1 MTVHLPVLSPSGEVQ
16 PPPPPLA
23 KISASQ
29 LDTFAQCMAKWGYE
43 YLDGHRPPPHPSAQ
57 CGTRVHEILEAWLSR
72 GAPPDPN
79 EVLVIGE
86 RVYEVGKIALAGLYN
101 LPAPGPHHDVE
112 GAFTVPFMSG
122 YPALWRGFID
132 SSYVVTEHRQYEY
145 GPVIY
150 TMTDGSQVLGRVEV
164 IPEILDHKTT
174 TNLDYRK
181 TREDLLTD
189 IQAMIYAWVGLT
201 RVPDAPRVN
210 LRWVYYKTSKPYK
223 SEVTY
228 TTVTREHVMR
238 TLAMWEEL
246 AIAGPLR
253 AKALGLRGSQLP
265 KNARACGRYGGCPHK
280 DVRCRLTREERIEAA
295 MSTQPDLLALIN
307 QTKGALAAQPPPP
320 PPPMEGGIAPLLGT
334 PPTLPP
340 SMQPPPPFQQPP
352 PFMGAPPPMVG
363 LPPGPAPMAH
373 APPAPPSLPAP
384 WVLSQDPAWAYN
396 PTTQQFEQTARL
408 LAPPPPAPVQAAP
421 PPPPPAPTPQ
431 VVQAS
436 PAPVQAPPAMIPSVT
451 TSWTDEERK
460 TIVAWIRGGASD
472 QQIASQFPH
481 RANELPQLRKD
492 LVTIDEYT
500 SRTTPPANPAPL
512 KPEEIFGLKNAIQNG
527 ATDMQILAVYPHARP
542 VLDQLRLEVQGPQR
556 ATGINAPESA
566 NVPPLAEPPAPA
578 AATVSA
584 APEVDPSKKGDAYDS
599 MGVEQLRAIA
609 KANGIEVKGMREK
622 NLRITVRDEMTR
634 RGAPAPA
641 TPSTV
646 ATAPAASQGMQPQQL
661 PNVFALPAPAPS
673 IAQAVQTHLQPAAP
687 PTHLQPAAP
696 AQLTPAQTAAIR
708 QALDGLNA
716 VGDALRKL
724 IGAD

>member
-1 MTVHLPVLSPSGEVQ
+1 MTVHLPVLAPSGEVQ

-29 LDTFAQCMAKWGYE
+29 LDTFAQCNAKWGYQ
-43 YLDGHRPPPHPSAQ
+43 YLDGHQPPQHPSAQ
-57 CGTRVHEILEAWLSR
+57 CGTRVHEILEAWLAR
-72 GAPPDPN
+72 GQPPDPN

-112 GAFTVPFMSG
+112 GGFTVPFMSG

-132 SSYVVTEHRQYEY
+132 SSYLVH
-145 GPVIY
+145 GPVVY
-150 TMTDGSQVLGRVEV
+150 TMEDGAQVLGRVEV

-228 TTVTREHVMR
+228 TSVTREHVMQ
-238 TLAMWEEL
+238 TLALWEEL
-246 AIAGPLR
+246 AIVGPLR

-280 DVRCRLTREERIEAA
+280 DVRCRLTREERIEAT
-295 MSTQPDLLALIN
+295 MSTQPDLLVMIN
-307 QTKGALAAQPPPP
+307 QAKGALAAQPPPP
-320 PPPMEGGIAPLLGT
+320 PPPTDGAIAPMLGV
-334 PPTLPP
+334 PTLPP
-340 SMQPPPPFQQPP
+340 SMQPPPPF
-352 PFMGAPPPMVG
+352 MGAPPPMAG
-363 LPPGPAPMAH
+363 LPPVPYAPATVVQAPPPPPPPVQAAPAPV
-373 APPAPPSLPAP
+373 LPAP

-396 PTTQQFEQTARL
+396 TATQQFEQTARL
-408 LAPPPPAPVQAAP
+408 LAPPPPPVQVAPAP
-421 PPPPPAPTPQ
+421 PPPPVQVAPAPPPVQ
-431 VVQAS
+431 VA
-436 PAPVQAPPAMIPSVT
+436 PAPPPPAMTPSVT
-451 TSWTDEERK
+451 TGWTDEERK
-460 TIVAWIRGGASD
+460 TIVAWVRAGASD
-472 QQIASQFPH
+472 QQIASQFLQH
-481 RANELPQLRKD
+481 AAALPQLRKD
-492 LVTIDEYT
+492 LVAIDEYT
-500 SRTTPPANPAPL
+500 SRTTAPASPQPL
-512 KPEEIFGLKNAIQNG
+512 KPEEIYGLKTAIQNG
-527 ATDMQILAVYPHARP
+527 ATDMQILAAYPHARP

-556 ATGINAPESA
+556 ATGVNAPESA
-566 NVPPLAEPPAPA
+566 NVPPLAEPAAAPAPA
-578 AATVSA
+578 PA
-584 APEVDPSKKGDAYDS
+584 APEVDPSKRGDAYDN

-609 KANGIEVKGMREK
+609 KSNGIEVKGMREK
-622 NLRITVRDEMTR
+622 NLRITVRDEMAR

-641 TPSTV
+641 
-646 ATAPAASQGMQPQQL
+646 AAAPAAPQVQMQPQML
-661 PNVFALPAPAPS
+661 PNVFATPAAPS

-687 PTHLQPAAP
+687 AP
-696 AQLTPAQTAAIR
+696 LTQEQMAAIR
-708 QALDGLNA
+708 QALNGLNT

>member
-1 MTVHLPVLSPSGEVQ
+1 MTVHLPVLSPSGAVQ
-16 PPPPPLA
+16 PPPPPPA

-29 LDTFAQCMAKWGYE
+29 LDTFAQCMAKWGYQ

-72 GAPPDPN
+72 GTPPDPN
-79 EVLVIGE
+79 EVLVIGD

-112 GAFTVPFMSG
+112 GEFTVPFMSG

-132 SSYVVTEHRQYEY
+132 SSYLVHQQATQQDVLLTLS
-145 GPVIY
+145 
-150 TMTDGSQVLGRVEV
+150 DGAQVLGRVEV
-164 IPEILDHKTT
+164 VPEILDHKTT

-201 RVPDAPRVN
+201 RVPEAPRVN

-238 TLAMWEEL
+238 MLALWEEL

-295 MSTQPDLLALIN
+295 MSTQPDLVAMIN
-307 QTKGALAAQPPPP
+307 QAKDALAGQPSPP
-320 PPPMEGGIAPLLGT
+320 PPPMDGTTAPMLGT
-334 PPTLPP
+334 PPRIGAPTLPP
-340 SMQPPPPFQQPP
+340 SMQPPPFQPSFQPP
-352 PFMGAPPPMVG
+352 QPPMPFMGSAPPMVG
-363 LPPGPAPMAH
+363 LPPVPAPMVVQA
-373 APPAPPSLPAP
+373 ALPPPPPPPPPPPAQSLPQP

-396 PTTQQFEQTARL
+396 PVTQQFEQTAKL
-408 LAPPPPAPVQAAP
+408 LAPPAPPPPVQAAP
-421 PPPPPAPTPQ
+421 PPPP
-431 VVQAS
+431 VQAA
-436 PAPVQAPPAMIPSVT
+436 PPPPPVQAAPPPTIPSVT
-451 TSWTDEERK
+451 TGWTDEERK
-460 TIVAWIRGGASD
+460 TIIGWIRAGAND
-472 QQIASQFPH
+472 QQIAHHFPQH
-481 RANELPQLRKD
+481 AASFSQLRKD
-492 LVTIDEYT
+492 LVSIDEYT
-500 SRTTPPANPAPL
+500 ARTTAPANPAPL
-512 KPEEIFGLKNAIQNG
+512 KPEEIFGLKTAIQNG
-527 ATDMQILAVYPHARP
+527 ATDMQILAAYPHARP

-556 ATGINAPESA
+556 ATGVNAPESA
-566 NVPPLAEPPAPA
+566 NVPPLAEPAAVAAPAPA
-578 AATVSA
+578 PA
-584 APEVDPSKKGDAYDS
+584 APEVDPSKKGDAYDN

-609 KANGIEVKGMREK
+609 KANDIEVKGLREK
-622 NLRITVRDEMTR
+622 NLRITVRDEMAR
-634 RGAPAPA
+634 RGAPAPV
-641 TPSTV
+641 TP
-646 ATAPAASQGMQPQQL
+646 ATAPVAMQPQQL
-661 PNVFALPAPAPS
+661 PNVFATPAAPS
-673 IAQAVQTHLQPAAP
+673 IAQAVQTHLQPAP
-687 PTHLQPAAP
+687 
-696 AQLTPAQTAAIR
+696 LTQEQMAAIR
-708 QALDGLNA
+708 QALNGLNA